1 MDQYKAPMQYTPS
14 CGLHDRFCVDEEQ
27 AKRLGSTTRITYVG
41 TTFAMYVKF
50 KIGLCNCQPSR
61 TEGDGE
67 NKFKIAYQ
75 LLDIPKLPDELF
87 NLRRRPAPTTQV
99 EQVEQAYGKNTV
111 VQLCTCTTVKE
122 ADGYDSL
129 IQLGMVLKN
138 IGAPLDLWEQLIKK
152 RKKYKRDDCST
163 QWHKCNANN
172 YTIGTLK
179 HLAKKGAAE
188 KYNNFKRVA
197 HSLPDIIDNGHD
209 YPVICIKTPLLT
221 TKKEAT
227 AEMDAGQR
235 VFGKTVEILRAGSTK
250 SFALKS

>member
-1 MDQYKAPMQYTPS
+1 
-14 CGLHDRFCVDEEQ
+14 
-27 AKRLGSTTRITYVG
+27 
-41 TTFAMYVKF
+41 
-50 KIGLCNCQPSR
+50 
-61 TEGDGE
+61 
-67 NKFKIAYQ
+67 
-75 LLDIPKLPDELF
+75 
-87 NLRRRPAPTTQV
+87 
-99 EQVEQAYGKNTV
+99 
-111 VQLCTCTTVKE
+111 
-122 ADGYDSL
+122 
-129 IQLGMVLKN
+129 MVLKN
-138 IGAPLDLWEQLIKK
+138 FGAPFEQWEELSKTV
-152 RKKYKRDDCST
+152 KKYKQYRCFT
-163 QWHKCNANN
+163 RWHKLNANN

-209 YPVICIKTPLLT
+209 YPVLCITTPLLT